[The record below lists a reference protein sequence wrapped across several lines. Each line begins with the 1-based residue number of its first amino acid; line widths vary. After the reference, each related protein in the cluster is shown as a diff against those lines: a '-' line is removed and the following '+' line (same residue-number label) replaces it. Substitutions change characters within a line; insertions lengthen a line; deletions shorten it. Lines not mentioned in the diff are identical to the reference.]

1 MYVNARLIDLLVGDW
16 SRDKNNWY
24 WKQVYKSNQVVYE
37 PIPINREQAFSKFD
51 GVIFDIARGIAEPMN
66 QFQDYNKE
74 IDKKSIKWLTHSAI
88 QLDRLLIQVNSNKF
102 WLEQSKFIKNQLT
115 DEVINSIFSQINN
128 NHDSVYLDAIKK
140 RLIQRRDQL
149 EEIVRLYLSMLEKLI
164 IIQGSDHDDVIK
176 IFRLD
181 NDLTKIQIYEKQ
193 IGEEPLL
200 VLDRNFNSQATKE
213 IWIYMLDGNDQLNI
227 SGKSNSKIKIRVV
240 GGLGDDQFDIL
251 NGKNCIIYDNKKNK
265 RSVSSRKHASLN
277 FTDNYELN
285 IFDYNKNISSSN
297 AILPSFGYNPDD
309 GFMLGVSN
317 TYTMKGLKE
326 LLLHNVIN

>member
-1 MYVNARLIDLLVGDW
+1 
-16 SRDKNNWY
+16 
-24 WKQVYKSNQVVYE
+24 
-37 PIPINREQAFSKFD
+37 
-51 GVIFDIARGIAEPMN
+51 MN

-164 IIQGSDHDDVIK
+164 IIQGSDHDDIIK

-181 NDLTKIQIYEKQ
+181 NDLTKIQIYEKT
-193 IGEEPLL
+193 
-200 VLDRNFNSQATKE
+200 NS
-213 IWIYMLDGNDQLNI
+213 
-227 SGKSNSKIKIRVV
+227 
-240 GGLGDDQFDIL
+240 
-251 NGKNCIIYDNKKNK
+251 
-265 RSVSSRKHASLN
+265 
-277 FTDNYELN
+277 
-285 IFDYNKNISSSN
+285 
-297 AILPSFGYNPDD
+297 
-309 GFMLGVSN
+309 
-317 TYTMKGLKE
+317 
-326 LLLHNVIN
+326 